1 MRIATNHRVFV
12 NPSTPTQVREFAG
25 AVMDAP
31 AYRDFAEPE
40 GLAARFLDL
49 CIASN
54 ATANLAQDAL
64 IAAVAA
70 SFACP
75 VLTFDTDFYRF
86 TGLAVTLLQPS
97 A

>member
-1 MRIATNHRVFV
+1 MRIATNQRIFV

-25 AVMDAP
+25 AVMGAP
-31 AYRDFAEPE
+31 GYRDFAEPA

-86 TGLAVTLLQPS
+86 TGLAVTLLQSS